1 MLIIPAIDLQ
11 AGRAVRLL
19 RGDFAQETVYGDDPV
34 AVARRWV
41 ERQASLLHVVD
52 LDGTRVGRPVQLHLV
67 QQIAA
72 VAPVQV
78 AGGLR
83 TAEDAARAI
92 AAGAQRIVLGTAAL
106 NVSFTRELVELYG
119 DRLVVALD
127 TRGEKVAVRGWTEES
142 GRTLL
147 DLAQELVRD
156 AGVRRFLHTDVERD
170 GTLTSPN
177 YASLEALIA
186 LGVPVIASGGVSS
199 LEDIRRLRDI
209 GAEAVIVGRALYEGT
224 VDLEEV
230 MAMAWDRLAGAG

>member
-1 MLIIPAIDLQ
+1 LRVIPAIDLQ

-19 RGDFAQETVYGDDPV
+19 RGDFAQETVYDNDPI
-34 AVARRWV
+34 AVARRWI
-41 ERQASLLHVVD
+41 ERKAELLHVVD
-52 LDGTRVGRPVQLHLV
+52 LDGTRAGRPVQLDLIR
-67 QQIAA
+67 QIAA

-83 TAEDAARAI
+83 TAEDAARALST
-92 AAGAQRIVLGTAAL
+92 GARRIVLGTAAL
-106 NVSFTRELVELYG
+106 DVPFTRELAAMYG
-119 DRLVVALD
+119 ERLVVALD
-127 TRGEKVAVRGWTEES
+127 TRDGKVSVRGWTEES

-147 DLAQELVRD
+147 DLAQELLE

-186 LGVPVIASGGVSS
+186 LGAPVIASGGVSS
-199 LEDIRRLRDI
+199 SDDVRRLREI

-230 MAMAWDRLAGAG
+230 ITLAG